1 MNFTKFT
8 YDEYKAILL
17 DMGFVIYKSGVT
29 YDHLCIPK
37 TDFGIVIYGKNCL
50 DSTYDGMRYFISERY
65 FIIINR
71 GNIMQESIDM
81 NEWFEILP
89 QEWQD
94 KIIFNLDIFK

>member
-29 YDHLCIPK
+29 SDHLCIPK

-50 DSTYDGMRYFISERY
+50 DATDDGMTYFIIERY

>member
-1 MNFTKFT
+1 MNFTKFK

-17 DMGFVIYKSGVT
+17 DMGFVIYKSGVIS
-29 YDHLCIPK
+29 DHLCIPK

-50 DSTYDGMRYFISERY
+50 DSTDDGMKYFISERY

-71 GNIMQESIDM
+71 GNIMQESFDM

-94 KIIFNLDIFK
+94 KILFNLDIFK